1 MRDACPAPVLTVHR
15 FLGRVARRVRVL
27 AAADGVLTLATVA
40 LAVLLAG
47 TAVRPATGL
56 FRYAPLVFA
65 AAGLSVLAAAALL
78 VLRALLRR
86 VHLRRAALLVEQR
99 HPELKSDLTSALEL
113 ASLGEA
119 ELSRYGTSR
128 PLVQAVE
135 RLAAE
140 GVGRLDPSAIVE
152 AAPLRRRLWL
162 PGLLAGLVSLVALV
176 APGGLADSARAL
188 VDPFAFVPP
197 DTLVLEVAPGDT
209 TVLRGAPVTI
219 RVRAIGRTP
228 ERVEVALLPDAPPG
242 DQAKRSPGS
251 AGDSGAPV
259 EPQAPRGGES
269 GGAGAMGASAPE
281 RRPPLRAGTR
291 DRAPAGG
298 VLLAARPAADG
309 LFSVGPFPAER
320 SVRYRAQAGSVAS
333 PVYRLAVEE
342 PPEVGRIAATYHYP
356 AYLALP
362 DRTVDGGTIEAYRG
376 TEVRLALAAN
386 KPVARGRLL
395 FDDGTAQPLE
405 VDKAGSAPS
414 PHPPTPSPS
423 GGYPA
428 GTRRAP
434 GGPCEERAR
443 SDCGAR
449 EPRSGPPRIEAGT
462 ALAGTFVVTGEG
474 GYRAVLTDRAGFETP
489 EPIRYEIRVVP
500 DAAPTAEIARPGEN
514 LTVDRGDVVRVEWR
528 AADDIALGGVDLV
541 FDAGQGEQRVALAR
555 PRAGERSVGL
565 TGRHDWRL
573 AALRLPAGAR
583 VAYYV
588 EARDTDVISG
598 PKRGASQTY
607 SLEVRSREKDHEQLR
622 ADQREI
628 AGVLLEA
635 LGDQLERQAAAGAHD
650 QAAAE
655 ARGRTLEQRLAEAQ
669 ARLDQALARAAEDP
683 LAEATQLF
691 DLNLLRSHLEA
702 AREAAAAAGT
712 DPSRQPPVT
721 QALEQLASFAD
732 EIGRRGEMQDLVRR
746 GQELMRAQ
754 TGLLDTLEQQ
764 AGKGLDPKTR
774 AELAQALEAIEDTL
788 RQLADQLANLPQSL
802 PDEFMNSEAME
813 RLAMD
818 DLANQLEQLREAIR
832 QGDAAKAQE
841 LARRL
846 AAQLNQMMAAL
857 EGAQGESREAEGGGQ
872 MQRQLARQQS
882 RLAEL
887 AREQRELVA
896 KTEEL
901 DKRAAERQAHAQ
913 QREWGAFERQARERL
928 DALGQRVREALR
940 QSGRQGPPDAAS
952 FFENRALQDALR
964 EARERLDARQAQG
977 LSQSLRQARD
987 LLRRSP
993 DMPGAAEQAAELDR
1007 LAGEL
1012 GQLGG
1017 DLGSQLSHQERA
1029 AMQQL
1034 AERQRKLGEATDQ
1047 LRREMDDLS
1056 ATMPML
1062 GPQLGRS
1069 LREAVP
1075 FMGEAAGQLAS
1086 RDPRGALPPEREAL
1100 QRLGQA
1106 QQAMQQ
1112 AQRQMA
1118 QRGQMQGM
1126 SAPQM
1131 VARRPGGTMPGGGE
1145 GPPMPRV
1152 DPHEGGRAGAAN
1164 RDFKLP
1170 GREDYQVPRVYRE
1183 QVIEALK
1190 EPVPDAYRRKV
1201 ERYFKNLT
1209 E

>member
-1 MRDACPAPVLTVHR
+1 MPDAYPLPELTVRR
-15 FLGRVARRVRVL
+15 FLVRVARRLKVF
-27 AAADGVLTLATVA
+27 AAAEGALTFATVV

-65 AAGLSVLAAAALL
+65 AVGLSALAIAALL
-78 VLRALLRR
+78 VLRALFRR
-86 VHLRRAALLVEQR
+86 VHLRRAALLVERR

-119 ELSRYGTSR
+119 ELRRYGTSR

-135 RLAAE
+135 HQAAE
-140 GVGRLDPSAIVE
+140 EVGRLEPSAIVE
-152 AAPLRRRLWL
+152 AAPLRQRLWL
-162 PGLLAGLVSLVALV
+162 PGLLASLAGLIALV
-176 APGGLADSARAL
+176 APGALADSARAL
-188 VDPFAFVPP
+188 VDPLAFVPP
-197 DTLVLEVAPGDT
+197 DVLVLEVAPGDA
-209 TVLRGAPVTI
+209 TVLRGTPLTI
-219 RVRAIGRTP
+219 RVRATGRTP
-228 ERVEVALLPDAPPG
+228 GQVAVALLPDAPPG
-242 DQAKRSPGS
+242 DQP
-251 AGDSGAPV
+251 
-259 EPQAPRGGES
+259 
-269 GGAGAMGASAPE
+269 
-281 RRPPLRAGTR
+281 TR
-291 DRAPAGG
+291 
-298 VLLAARPAADG
+298 LLAARPAAES
-309 LFSVGPFPAER
+309 LFSLGPFPAER
-320 SVRYRAQAGSVAS
+320 SFRYRVQAGSVAS

-342 PPEVGRIAATYHYP
+342 PPEVGRIVATYHYP
-356 AYLALP
+356 AYLALQ
-362 DRTVDGGTIEAYRG
+362 DRTVEGGTIEAYRG
-376 TEVRLALAAN
+376 TEVHLALTAN

-395 FDDGTAQPLE
+395 FDDGSAQPLE
-405 VDKAGSAPS
+405 VDGQ
-414 PHPPTPSPS
+414 
-423 GGYPA
+423 
-428 GTRRAP
+428 GT
-434 GGPCEERAR
+434 
-443 SDCGAR
+443 
-449 EPRSGPPRIEAGT
+449 GT

-500 DAAPTAEIARPGEN
+500 DAAPTAEIVRPGED
-514 LTVDRGDVVRVEWR
+514 LTVDPGDVVGVEWR

-541 FDAGQGEQRVALAR
+541 LDAGQGEQRVALAR
-555 PRAGERSVGL
+555 PRAGERPATL

-573 AALRLPAGAR
+573 AALRLPPGAR
-583 VAYYV
+583 VAYSV
-588 EARDTDVISG
+588 EARDTDVIAG

-607 SLEVRSREKDHEQLR
+607 YLEVRSREKEHEQFR

-628 AGVLLEA
+628 AGALLDA
-635 LGDQLERQAAAGAHD
+635 LGDQLERE
-650 QAAAE
+650 AAAE
-655 ARGRTLEQRLAEAQ
+655 AHDQPAAEARSRALEQRLADAGK
-669 ARLDQALARAAEDP
+669 RLDQALARAAEDP
-683 LAEATQLF
+683 LADATQLF

-702 AREAAAAAGT
+702 VREAAAAAGT

-721 QALEQLASFAD
+721 QELEQLASFAD

-746 GQELMRAQ
+746 GRELMRAQ
-754 TGLLDTLEQQ
+754 TGLLDTLEKQ
-764 AGKGLDPKTR
+764 AGKALDPKSR
-774 AELAQALEAIEDTL
+774 AELTQALKAIEDRL
-788 RQLADQLANLPQSL
+788 RQLADRLAKLPQSL

-813 RLAMD
+813 SLAMD
-818 DLANQLEQLREAIR
+818 DLADRLAQLREAIR
-832 QGDAAKAQE
+832 QGDAAKARE
-841 LARRL
+841 LARQL

-857 EGAQGESREAEGGGQ
+857 EGAEGQSRQAEGGGQ
-872 MQRQLARQQS
+872 MQRQLARQEN

-913 QREWGAFERQARERL
+913 QREWGAFERRARERL
-928 DALGQRVREALR
+928 DALGQRAREALR
-940 QSGRQGPPDAAS
+940 QSARQGPLDAAS
-952 FFENRALQDALR
+952 FFQNRAVQDALR

-993 DMPGAAEQAAELDR
+993 DMPGAAEQAGELDR

-1012 GQLGG
+1012 SQLGG
-1017 DLGSQLSHQERA
+1017 DLASQLGPQERA

-1034 AERQRKLGEATDQ
+1034 AERQRKLGGATER
-1047 LRREMDDLS
+1047 LRQEMDDLS

-1100 QRLGQA
+1100 QRLGRA
-1106 QQAMQQ
+1106 QQAMREAQQ
-1112 AQRQMA
+1112 QMA

-1145 GPPMPRV
+1145 GQPMPRV
-1152 DPHEGGRAGAAN
+1152 DPREGGRAGASS

>member
-1 MRDACPAPVLTVHR
+1 
-15 FLGRVARRVRVL
+15 
-27 AAADGVLTLATVA
+27 
-40 LAVLLAG
+40 
-47 TAVRPATGL
+47 
-56 FRYAPLVFA
+56 
-65 AAGLSVLAAAALL
+65 
-78 VLRALLRR
+78 
-86 VHLRRAALLVEQR
+86 
-99 HPELKSDLTSALEL
+99 
-113 ASLGEA
+113 
-119 ELSRYGTSR
+119 
-128 PLVQAVE
+128 
-135 RLAAE
+135 
-140 GVGRLDPSAIVE
+140 
-152 AAPLRRRLWL
+152 
-162 PGLLAGLVSLVALV
+162 
-176 APGGLADSARAL
+176 
-188 VDPFAFVPP
+188 
-197 DTLVLEVAPGDT
+197 
-209 TVLRGAPVTI
+209 
-219 RVRAIGRTP
+219 
-228 ERVEVALLPDAPPG
+228 
-242 DQAKRSPGS
+242 
-251 AGDSGAPV
+251 
-259 EPQAPRGGES
+259 
-269 GGAGAMGASAPE
+269 
-281 RRPPLRAGTR
+281 
-291 DRAPAGG
+291 
-298 VLLAARPAADG
+298 LAARPAADG

-320 SVRYRAQAGSVAS
+320 SFRYRAQAGSVAS
-333 PVYRLAVEE
+333 PAYRLAVEE

-395 FDDGTAQPLE
+395 FDDGSAQPLE
-405 VDKAGSAPS
+405 VDAQND
-414 PHPPTPSPS
+414 
-423 GGYPA
+423 
-428 GTRRAP
+428 GTR
-434 GGPCEERAR
+434 
-443 SDCGAR
+443 
-449 EPRSGPPRIEAGT
+449 
-462 ALAGTFVVTGEG
+462 LAGTFVVTGEG

-691 DLNLLRSHLEA
+691 DLNLLSSHLEA
-702 AREAAAAAGT
+702 VREAAAAAGT

-832 QGDAAKAQE
+832 QGDAAKARE
-841 LARRL
+841 LARQL

-872 MQRQLARQQS
+872 MQRQLARQQN

-887 AREQRELVA
+887 AREQRELVG

-928 DALGQRVREALR
+928 DALGQRAREASR
-940 QSGRQGPPDAAS
+940 QSARQGPPDAAS
-952 FFENRALQDALR
+952 FFENRAMQDALR

-993 DMPGAAEQAAELDR
+993 DVPGAAEQAAELDR